1 MARPLLRA
9 PGMIR
14 RYVVLGVVWAGCTAA
29 WMLLGT
35 TLLVR
40 SGETSSAL
48 VNEVHQLWGPPL
60 DQGAPSAQ
68 YTEQRPREERRTLYD
83 ANGRPYETTVQ
94 KMEDVSF
101 PLPLVSTRAQVAL
114 ALEHRQK
121 GLLWF
126 PTYAADFE
134 GRYVVANDTAASRSV
149 TVSFP
154 LPARGAIYDG
164 FEILDEKGKP
174 IGAEVDAGS
183 AHWVVTLA
191 PSARHAFQVR
201 YRTRGTSSWTYRP
214 AAAGSSVI
222 RDFSLEIRST
232 ARGIDYSPGSISPSR
247 AAGEGAGW
255 RGTWEFRSLVGSAP
269 ISLELPQKTNP
280 GPLAARI
287 TFFAPVALLFYF
299 FVVGLLAEGRG
310 FRLHPLSWFL
320 IGCAFFADHLLFAY
334 LADHVPLWVALSL
347 SSVVSILLAVTYAQW
362 LVGWRFALRE
372 MGLAQ
377 AVYLVGFSL
386 TFLLKGFTGLSITVG
401 AILTL
406 FMMMQVTGRRLR
418 GDVPRAELVA

>member
-1 MARPLLRA
+1 VARPLLRA
-9 PGMIR
+9 AGMIR
-14 RYVVLGVVWAGCTAA
+14 RYVVLGVVWVGCTAA
-29 WMLLGT
+29 WMLLGA

-60 DQGAPSAQ
+60 DQGAPFAQ

-83 ANGRPYETTVQ
+83 ATGRPYESTVQ
-94 KMEDVSF
+94 KMEDVSI
-101 PLPLVSTRAQVAL
+101 PLPLVSTRAGVSL

-134 GRYVVANDTAASRSV
+134 
-149 TVSFP
+149 
-154 LPARGAIYDG
+154 
-164 FEILDEKGKP
+164 
-174 IGAEVDAGS
+174 
-183 AHWVVTLA
+183 
-191 PSARHAFQVR
+191 VR
-201 YRTRGTSSWTYRP
+201 YRTRGTSSWSYRP
-214 AAAGSSVI
+214 AATGGSVI
-222 RDFSLEIRST
+222 RDFALEIRST
-232 ARGIDYSPGSISPSR
+232 ARGIDFSPGSISPSS
-247 AAGEGAGW
+247 AGASGAGW
-255 RGTWEFRSLVGSAP
+255 RGTWEFRTLVGSAP

-310 FRLHPLSWFL
+310 HRLHPVSWFL

-334 LADHVPLWVALSL
+334 LADHVPLWLALTL
-347 SSVVSILLAVTYAQW
+347 SSAVSILLAVTYAQW

-377 AVYLVGFSL
+377 LVYLVGFSL

-418 GDVPRAELVA
+418 ADVPRAELVA

>member
-1 MARPLLRA
+1 MARALLRGA
-9 PGMIR
+9 GMIR
-14 RYVVLGVVWAGCTAA
+14 RYVVLGVVWAGCTVA
-29 WMLLGT
+29 WMLLGA
-35 TLLVR
+35 TLMVR
-40 SGETSSAL
+40 SGETSSSL

-60 DQGAPSAQ
+60 DQAAPGAQ
-68 YTEQRPREERRTLYD
+68 YTEQRPREERRTVYD
-83 ANGRPYETTVQ
+83 GNGRPHESTVQ
-94 KMEDVSF
+94 RMEDVSL
-101 PLPLVSTRAQVAL
+101 PLPLVSTHARVAL

-134 GRYVVANDTAASRSV
+134 GRYAVLNDTALKRTV
-149 TVSFP
+149 TLSFP

-164 FEILDEKGKP
+164 FEVLDEKGLP
-174 IGAEVDAGS
+174 IAAEVDGGAARWTVS
-183 AHWVVTLA
+183 LEPA
-191 PSARHAFQVR
+191 ARHAFAVR

-214 AAAGSSVI
+214 AGAGSSVI
-222 RDFSLEIRST
+222 RDFSLELRSNV
-232 ARGIDYSPGSISPSR
+232 RGIDFSPGSISPSG
-247 AAGEGAGW
+247 AGSEGQGW
-255 RGTWEFRSLVGSAP
+255 RGVWEFKSLVGSAP

-310 FRLHPLSWFL
+310 HRLHPLSWFL

-334 LADHVPLWVALSL
+334 LADHVPLWLALTL
-347 SSVVSILLAVTYAQW
+347 SSAVSILLAVTYAQW
-362 LVGWRFALRE
+362 LVGWRFAVRE

-377 AVYLVGFSL
+377 LVYLVGFSL

-418 GDVPRAELVA
+418 SDVPRAELVG

>member
-1 MARPLLRA
+1 
-9 PGMIR
+9 MIR
-14 RYVVLGVVWAGCTAA
+14 RYVVLGVVWVGCTAA
-29 WMLLGT
+29 WMLLGA

-48 VNEVHQLWGPPL
+48 VNEVYQLWGPPL
-60 DQGAPSAQ
+60 DQGAPSGQ
-68 YTEQRPREERRTLYD
+68 YTEQRPHEERRTLYD
-83 ANGRPYETTVQ
+83 AHGRPYETTVQ

-101 PLPLVSTRAQVAL
+101 PLPLISTRAHVSL

-134 GRYVVANDTAASRSV
+134 GRYVVLNDTASTRSV

-154 LPARGAIYDG
+154 LPAREAIYDG
-164 FEILDEKGKP
+164 FEVLDEKGQA
-174 IGAEVDAGS
+174 IGAQVDGGS
-183 AHWVVTLA
+183 AHWVVSLA
-191 PSARHAFQVR
+191 PSARHQFQVR
-201 YRTRGTSSWTYRP
+201 YRTRGTTSWTYRP

-222 RDFSLEIRST
+222 RDFSLEIRSS
-232 ARGIDYSPGSISPSR
+232 ARGIDFSPGSISPSS
-247 AAGEGAGW
+247 AGAQGSGW
-255 RGTWEFRSLVGSAP
+255 RGTWDFRSLVGSAP

-310 FRLHPLSWFL
+310 HQLHPLSWFL

-334 LADHVPLWVALSL
+334 LADHVSLWLAMTL
-347 SSVVSILLAVTYAQW
+347 SSAVSIVLAVTYAQW
-362 LVGWRFALRE
+362 LVGWRFAIRE

-377 AVYLVGFSL
+377 LVYLVGFSL

-406 FMMMQVTGRRLR
+406 FMMMQVTGRRVR
-418 GDVPRAELVA
+418 SDVPRAELVA

>member
-1 MARPLLRA
+1 
-9 PGMIR
+9 MIR
-14 RYVVLGVVWAGCTAA
+14 RYVVLGVVWVGCTVA
-29 WMLLGT
+29 WMLLGA

-60 DQGAPSAQ
+60 DQVAPGGQ
-68 YTEQRPREERRTLYD
+68 YTEQRPREERRVLHD

-94 KMEDVSF
+94 TMEDVSF
-101 PLPLVSTRAQVAL
+101 PVPLVSTRAQVSL

-126 PTYAADFE
+126 PTYGADFD
-134 GRYVVANDTAASRSV
+134 GRYAVQNDTTVPRVV
-149 TVSFP
+149 TVSFS

-164 FEILDEKGKP
+164 FEVLDEKGQP
-174 IGAEVDAGS
+174 IRAEVDGGS
-183 AHWVVTLA
+183 AHWVVSLA
-191 PSARHAFQVR
+191 PSARHVFQVR
-201 YRTRGTSSWTYRP
+201 YRTRGTSTWTYRP
-214 AAAGSSVI
+214 AGSGSSII
-222 RDFSLEIRST
+222 RDFTLEIRSS
-232 ARGIDYSPGSISPSR
+232 ARGIDFSPGSISPSQ
-247 AAGEGAGW
+247 ATTGGPGW
-255 RGTWEFRSLVGSAP
+255 QGRWEFRSLVGSAP

-310 FRLHPLSWFL
+310 HRLHPISWFL

-334 LADHVPLWVALSL
+334 LADHVPLWVALTL
-347 SSVVSILLAVTYAQW
+347 SSLVSIVLAVTYAQW

-377 AVYLVGFSL
+377 GVYLVGFSL

-406 FMMMQVTGRRLR
+406 FLMMQVTGRRLR
-418 GDVPRAELVA
+418 SDVPRAELVA

>member
-1 MARPLLRA
+1 MARPLLRGA
-9 PGMIR
+9 GMIR

-40 SGETSSAL
+40 SGETSSSL
-48 VNEVHQLWGPPL
+48 VEEVHQLWGPPL
-60 DQGAPSAQ
+60 DQGAPGGQ

-83 ANGRPYETTVQ
+83 ANGRPYESTVQ
-94 KMEDVSF
+94 KLEDVSF
-101 PLPLVSTRAQVAL
+101 PLPLVSTHARIGL

-126 PTYAADFE
+126 PTYAADFD
-134 GRYVVANDTAASRSV
+134 GGYALLNDTAVKRVV
-149 TVSFP
+149 TMSFP

-164 FEILDEKGKP
+164 FEVLDDQGQP
-174 IGAEVDAGS
+174 LPAEVDGGA
-183 AHWVVTLA
+183 AHWRVTVE
-191 PSARHAFQVR
+191 PGARHAFRVR
-201 YRTRGTSSWTYRP
+201 YRTRGTSTWTYRP
-214 AAAGSSVI
+214 AGGGSSVI
-222 RDFSLEIRST
+222 RDFSLELRSNV
-232 ARGIDYSPGSISPSR
+232 RGVDFSPGSISPSG
-247 AAGEGAGW
+247 AISEGHGW
-255 RGTWEFRSLVGSAP
+255 RGRWEFRSLVGSAP

-310 FRLHPLSWFL
+310 HRLHPLSWFL

-362 LVGWRFALRE
+362 LVGWHFALRE

-377 AVYLVGFSL
+377 LVYLVGFSL

-406 FMMMQVTGRRLR
+406 FLMMQVTGRRLR
-418 GDVPRAELVA
+418 ADAPRAELVG

>member
-1 MARPLLRA
+1 
-9 PGMIR
+9 MIR
-14 RYVVLGVVWAGCTAA
+14 RSVVLGVVWAGCTAA

-48 VNEVHQLWGPPL
+48 VDEVHQLWGPPL
-60 DQGAPSAQ
+60 DQSAPGGL
-68 YTEQRPREERRTLYD
+68 YVEQRTREERKTLYD
-83 ANGRPYETTVQ
+83 RNGQPFETTV
-94 KMEDVSF
+94 KKLEDVEF
-101 PLPLVSTRAQVAL
+101 PIPLISTRARISLVLQ
-114 ALEHRQK
+114 HRQK

-126 PTYAADFE
+126 PTYDADFE
-134 GRYVVANDTAASRSV
+134 GRYAALNDTAVKREV
-149 TVSFP
+149 TLSFP
-154 LPARGAIYDG
+154 LPATGAIYDG
-164 FEILDEKGKP
+164 FEVLEENGHP
-174 IGAEVDAGS
+174 IPARVASGAARWSVS
-183 AHWVVTLA
+183 LA
-191 PSARHAFQVR
+191 PGAQHAFLVR

-214 AAAGSSVI
+214 ASSGGAVV
-222 RDFSLEIRST
+222 RDFRLDVTSNVREM
-232 ARGIDYSPGSISPSR
+232 DFSPGSISPTR
-247 AAGEGAGW
+247 AAAQGAGW
-255 RGTWEFRSLVGSAP
+255 SGTWEFRSLVASAP
-269 ISLELPQKTNP
+269 ISLALPQKTNP

-310 FRLHPLSWFL
+310 HRLHPLSWFL

-334 LADHVPLWVALSL
+334 LADHVPLWVALAT
-347 SSVVSILLAVTYAQW
+347 SSAVSILLAVTYAQW

-377 AVYLVGFSL
+377 LVYLVGFSL

-406 FMMMQVTGRRLR
+406 FLMMQVTGRRLR
-418 GDVPRAELVA
+418 SDVPRAELVA

>member
-1 MARPLLRA
+1 M
-9 PGMIR
+9 
-14 RYVVLGVVWAGCTAA
+14 GCTAA
-29 WMLLGT
+29 WMLLGA

-40 SGETSSAL
+40 SGETSSSL

-60 DQGAPSAQ
+60 DQAAPGAQ
-68 YTEQRPREERRTLYD
+68 YAEQRPREERRTVYD
-83 ANGRPYETTVQ
+83 GNGRSHESTVQ
-94 KMEDVSF
+94 TMEDVSF
-101 PLPLVSTRAQVAL
+101 PLPLVSTHARVAL
-114 ALEHRQK
+114 GLEHRQK

-134 GRYVVANDTAASRSV
+134 GRYVVLNDTALKRTV
-149 TVSFP
+149 TLSFP

-164 FEILDEKGKP
+164 FEILDEKGQP
-174 IGAEVDAGS
+174 IAAGVDGGAARWTVSLEPA
-183 AHWVVTLA
+183 
-191 PSARHAFQVR
+191 ARHAFLGAVPHAR
-201 YRTRGTSSWTYRP
+201 DFLLDVPAGRRGELGHPR
-214 AAAGSSVI
+214 
-222 RDFSLEIRST
+222 FSLELRSND
-232 ARGIDYSPGSISPSR
+232 RGIDFSPGSISPTR
-247 AAGEGAGW
+247 AANDGQGW
-255 RGTWEFRSLVGSAP
+255 RGTWEFKSLVGSAP

-310 FRLHPLSWFL
+310 HRLHPLSWFL

-334 LADHVPLWVALSL
+334 LADHVPLWVALTL
-347 SSVVSILLAVTYAQW
+347 SSAVSILLAVTYAQW

-377 AVYLVGFSL
+377 LVYLVGFSL

-418 GDVPRAELVA
+418 SGVPHAELVG

>member
-1 MARPLLRA
+1 
-9 PGMIR
+9 MIR

-40 SGETSSAL
+40 SGETSSTL
-48 VNEVHQLWGPPL
+48 VDEVHQLWGPPL
-60 DQGAPSAQ
+60 DQSAPGGQ
-68 YTEQRPREERRTLYD
+68 YVEQRTREERKTLYD
-83 ANGRPYETTVQ
+83 PSGRPYESSVQ
-94 KMEDVSF
+94 KVEDVAF
-101 PLPLVSTRAQVAL
+101 PLPLVSTRARISL

-126 PTYAADFE
+126 PTYDAQFE
-134 GRYVVANDTAASRSV
+134 GRYVALNDTALTREV
-149 TVSFP
+149 TMSFP

-164 FEILDEKGKP
+164 FEVLDEKGQA
-174 IGAEVDAGS
+174 IAAAVEGGA
-183 AHWVVTLA
+183 AHWSVSLPA
-191 PSARHAFQVR
+191 GARHPFVVR

-214 AAAGSSVI
+214 ASAGGAVV
-222 RDFSLEIRST
+222 RDFTLDLRSN
-232 ARGIDYSPGSISPSR
+232 ARGIDFSPGSISPTR
-247 AAGEGAGW
+247 AAAEGPGW
-255 RGTWEFRSLVGSAP
+255 HGTWEFRSLVASAP
-269 ISLELPQKTNP
+269 ISLDLPQKTNP

-299 FVVGLLAEGRG
+299 FVVGLLADGRG
-310 FRLHPLSWFL
+310 LRLHPLSWFL

-334 LADHVPLWVALSL
+334 LADHLPLWLALTV
-347 SSVVSILLAVTYAQW
+347 SSAVSILLAVTYAQW

-418 GDVPRAELVA
+418 SDVPRAELVG

>member
-1 MARPLLRA
+1 
-9 PGMIR
+9 MIR
-14 RYVVLGVVWAGCTAA
+14 RYVVLAVVWVGCTAA
-29 WMLLGT
+29 WMLLGA

-60 DQGAPSAQ
+60 DQAAPGGQ
-68 YTEQRPREERRTLYD
+68 YTEQRPREERRVLHD

-101 PLPLVSTRAQVAL
+101 PLPLVSTRARVSL

-134 GRYVVANDTAASRSV
+134 GRYAVQNDTTATRAV

-154 LPARGAIYDG
+154 LPAQGAIYDG
-164 FEILDEKGKP
+164 FEVLDEKGQP
-174 IGAEVDAGS
+174 IRAEVDGGS
-183 AHWVVTLA
+183 AHWAVSLP
-191 PSARHAFQVR
+191 PSARHVFQVR

-214 AAAGSSVI
+214 AGAGSSII
-222 RDFSLEIRST
+222 RDFSLEIRTT
-232 ARGIDYSPGSISPSR
+232 ARGIDFSPGSISPSR
-247 AAGEGAGW
+247 AAGEGPGW
-255 RGTWEFRSLVGSAP
+255 HGSWEFRSLVGSAP

-310 FRLHPLSWFL
+310 HRLHPISWFL

-334 LADHVPLWVALSL
+334 LADHVPLWVALGL
-347 SSVVSILLAVTYAQW
+347 SSLVSIVLGVTYAQW

-377 AVYLVGFSL
+377 LVYLVGFSL

-406 FMMMQVTGRRLR
+406 FLMMQVTGRRLR
-418 GDVPRAELVA
+418 SDVPRAELVA

>member
-9 PGMIR
+9 AGMIR

-29 WMLLGT
+29 WMLLGA

-60 DQGAPSAQ
+60 DQGAPSGQ
-68 YTEQRPREERRTLYD
+68 YTEQRTRDERRTLYD
-83 ANGRPYETTVQ
+83 AGGRPYETVVQ
-94 KMEDVSF
+94 AKEDVSF
-101 PLPLVSTRAQVAL
+101 PLPLVSTRARVSL
-114 ALEHRQK
+114 VLEHRQK

-126 PTYAADFE
+126 ATYAADFD
-134 GRYVVANDTAASRSV
+134 GHYVVVNDTATKRSV

-164 FEILDEKGKP
+164 FEVLDEKGQT
-174 IGAEVDAGS
+174 IGAEVDAG
-183 AHWVVTLA
+183 AARWVVSLS
-191 PSARHAFQVR
+191 PSERHSFQVR
-201 YRTRGTSSWTYRP
+201 YRTRGTSEWTYRP
-214 AAAGSSVI
+214 AASGGSVI

-232 ARGIDYSPGSISPSR
+232 ARGIDFSPGSISPST
-247 AAGEGAGW
+247 AGADGPGW
-255 RGTWEFRSLVGSAP
+255 RGRWEFRSLVGSAP
-269 ISLELPQKTNP
+269 ISLALPQKTNP

-310 FRLHPLSWFL
+310 HRLHPMSWFL

-334 LADHVPLWVALSL
+334 LADHVPLWVALAV
-347 SSVVSILLAVTYAQW
+347 SSGVSIVLAVTYAQW
-362 LVGWRFALRE
+362 LVGWRFAVRE

-377 AVYLVGFSL
+377 LVYLVGFSL

-418 GDVPRAELVA
+418 GDVPRAVLVG

>member
-1 MARPLLRA
+1 VARPLLRA
-9 PGMIR
+9 AGMIR
-14 RYVVLGVVWAGCTAA
+14 RYVVLGVVWVGCTVA
-29 WMLLGT
+29 WLLLGA

-60 DQGAPSAQ
+60 DQVAPGGQ
-68 YTEQRPREERRTLYD
+68 YTEQRPREERRVLHD

-94 KMEDVSF
+94 TMEDVFF
-101 PLPLVSTRAQVAL
+101 PVPLVSTRARVLL

-126 PTYAADFE
+126 PTYAADFQ
-134 GRYVVANDTAASRSV
+134 GRYAVENDTAVMRAV

-154 LPARGAIYDG
+154 LPAQGAIYDG
-164 FEILDEKGKP
+164 FEVLDEKGQA
-174 IGAEVDAGS
+174 IRAEVDGGS
-183 AHWVVTLA
+183 AHWVVSLA
-191 PSARHAFQVR
+191 PSARHDFQVR

-214 AAAGSSVI
+214 AGSGSSII

-232 ARGIDYSPGSISPSR
+232 ARGIDFSPGSISPSR
-247 AAGEGAGW
+247 AASEGSGW
-255 RGTWEFRSLVGSAP
+255 RGSWEFRSLVGSAP

-310 FRLHPLSWFL
+310 HRLHPISWFL

-334 LADHVPLWVALSL
+334 LADHVPLWVALTL
-347 SSVVSILLAVTYAQW
+347 SSAVSILLAVTYAQW

-377 AVYLVGFSL
+377 LVYLVGFSL

-406 FMMMQVTGRRLR
+406 FLMMQVTGRRVR
-418 GDVPRAELVA
+418 SDVPRAELVA

>member
-1 MARPLLRA
+1 
-9 PGMIR
+9 MIR
-14 RYVVLGVVWAGCTAA
+14 RYVVLGVVWVGCTVA
-29 WMLLGT
+29 WMLLGA

-60 DQGAPSAQ
+60 DQVAPGGE
-68 YTEQRPREERRTLYD
+68 YTEQRPREERRVLHD
-83 ANGRPYETTVQ
+83 SNGRPYETTVQ

-101 PLPLVSTRAQVAL
+101 PLPLVSTRARVSL

-126 PTYAADFE
+126 PTYAADFD
-134 GRYVVANDTAASRSV
+134 GRYAVQNDTTAARAV

-154 LPARGAIYDG
+154 LPAQGAIYDG
-164 FEILDEKGKP
+164 FEVLDEKGQP
-174 IGAEVDAGS
+174 IRAEVDGGS
-183 AHWVVTLA
+183 AHWVVSLA
-191 PSARHAFQVR
+191 PSARHVFQVR

-214 AAAGSSVI
+214 AGAGSSII
-222 RDFSLEIRST
+222 RDFSLEIRTT
-232 ARGIDYSPGSISPSR
+232 ARGIDFSPGSISPSR
-247 AAGEGAGW
+247 AASDGPGW
-255 RGTWEFRSLVGSAP
+255 HGSWEFRSLVGSAP

-310 FRLHPLSWFL
+310 HRLHPISWFL

-334 LADHVPLWVALSL
+334 LADHVPLWVALTL
-347 SSVVSILLAVTYAQW
+347 SSLVSILLAVTYAQW

-377 AVYLVGFSL
+377 LVYLVGFSL

-406 FMMMQVTGRRLR
+406 FLMMQVTGRRLR
-418 GDVPRAELVA
+418 SDVPRAELVA